1 MKTSSQ
7 YINSKLIKT
16 TTILIVIVFLLS
28 ANAIAQYRTYSKVFS
43 DNIKGGTAMFG
54 NTLTH
59 IVNSTVV
66 DTIKMN
72 NNRANGNSVFG
83 NDNANMQFVD
93 IDGNAGVGAGTKN
106 SSSADLNLPTGN
118 NTIKLAR
125 LYWGARV
132 RKSEFNIDADSLR
145 RIKIRFGT
153 TGAYTE
159 YAAAQLDKNVVG
171 TGNST
176 VNQYQAYTDI
186 TPFVQAKGAGTYTVG
201 NVTASV
207 GSVGNGGNYAGWC
220 IVIVYENLATT
231 DYNSIR
237 LYDGFQQVFNG
248 GNAQISSVTL
258 TGLNVPSGAINLRDA
273 KMGAMVWEGDA
284 NLKMD
289 YLKINGTKFHNSLNA
304 IDNPWNGTI
313 TDTGKHVTT
322 KNPNYTN
329 QMGLDIDQFFVGN
342 GFGIN
347 GGDTTVALEFG
358 TESDQYFPGLFTFQI
373 KTNSPTVII
382 DKFVKDA
389 NLNNIAEANEVLTY
403 TLKGKNIGT
412 GNANNCVVVDSL
424 PANVTYIAGSMK
436 VVKYTGRSTGEFFTD
451 NNGDD
456 EGDFNTRSK
465 VITCRV
471 GNGANATIGGIL
483 AADESFE
490 IEFKVFVNKPTQT
503 LSVTPII
510 NVARIS
516 GYSDVGIKS
525 TDDGTAILEPLGGP
539 LPVTLKSFLANLIS
553 NNLVKLNWVTTMEIN
568 CKKYEVE
575 RSADGKI
582 FTIVSTLA
590 GNGNSSTEKNYTTN
604 DDVTAITSGT
614 VYYRLKQV
622 DTDGKSSYSK
632 VVSVRLQKATSSFTV
647 SPNPF
652 SSYVN
657 INIDWATTENTTVKV
672 FSMSGKEM
680 VSKKIQMTKGTNYV
694 AIGELNGLPSGSYII
709 KFNTAA
715 GSIYKQVIKQ

>member
-1 MKTSSQ
+1 MKTLSQ
-7 YINSKLIKT
+7 QINNNLVKNILLLIITVFVLST
-16 TTILIVIVFLLS
+16 TAT
-28 ANAIAQYRTYSKVFS
+28 AQYRTYSKVFS
-43 DNIKGGTAMFG
+43 DNLKGGTAMFG

-59 IVNSTVV
+59 IVSSNTI
-66 DTIKMN
+66 DTAKMN

-93 IDGNAGVGAGTKN
+93 IDGTTGVGAATKN
-106 SSSADLNLPTGN
+106 SSSADLTLPTGN

-153 TGAYTE
+153 TGNYTE

-176 VNQYQAYTDI
+176 VNQYQAYADI

-220 IVIVYENLATT
+220 IVIVYENLASS

-258 TGLNVPSGAINLRDA
+258 TGLNVPSGSISLRDA

-289 YLKINGTKFHNSLNA
+289 YLKINGTKFYNSLNA

-329 QMGLDIDQFFVGN
+329 QMGIDIDQFFVGN
-342 GFGIN
+342 GYGIK

-373 KTNSPTVII
+373 KTNTPTVII

-389 NLNNIAEANEVLTY
+389 NFNNIAEANEVLTY
-403 TLKGKNIGT
+403 TLKGKNIGS
-412 GNANNCVVVDSL
+412 GNANNCIVIDSL
-424 PANVTYIAGSMK
+424 PENVTYVPGTMK
-436 VVKYTGRSTGEFFTD
+436 VINYKGRSAGDFFTD
-451 NNGDD
+451 NCGDD
-456 EGDFNTRSK
+456 EGDYFTSSRAI
-465 VITCRV
+465 VCRV
-471 GNGANATIGGIL
+471 GNGANGTTGGIL
-483 AADESFE
+483 APDESFE
-490 IEFKVFVNKPTQT
+490 IEFQVTVNKPTQS

-510 NVARIS
+510 NVARIT
-516 GYSDVGIKS
+516 GYSDAGIKS

-539 LPVTLKSFLANLIS
+539 LPVTLKNFLASLIS
-553 NNLVKLNWVTTMEIN
+553 NNLVKLNWATTMEIN

-575 RSADGKI
+575 RSVDGKI
-582 FTIVSTLA
+582 FTLVSTLA
-590 GNGNSSTEKNYTTN
+590 GNGNSSTEKNYTAN
-604 DDVTAITSGT
+604 DDVTSITSSI
-614 VYYRLKQV
+614 VYYRLKQT
-622 DTDGKSSYSK
+622 DADGKSSISK
-632 VVSVRLQKATSSFTV
+632 VISVRLQKVTSSFTV

-652 SSYVN
+652 SSFVN
-657 INIDWATTENTTVKV
+657 ISIDWSKTESTTLKV

-680 VSKKIQMTKGTNYV
+680 VAKNVQMNKGTNYV
-694 AIGELNGLPSGSYII
+694 AISELNTLPAGSYII
-709 KFNTAA
+709 KFNTAE

>member
-1 MKTSSQ
+1 MKTLSQ
-7 YINSKLIKT
+7 HVNSKLIKT

-220 IVIVYENLATT
+220 IVIVYENLATA

-456 EGDFNTRSK
+456 EGDFNAHSK

-516 GYSDVGIKS
+516 GYSDAGIKS

-582 FTIVSTLA
+582 FIVVSTLA

-694 AIGELNGLPSGSYII
+694 AISELNGLPSGSYII